1 MTKKITLLLLGFII
15 CQHLV
20 QAQSIIINHQFQGT
34 TVFDLSFGG
43 GKIGWVTYDSSLAN
57 PYTYHYMNNLQNTIS
72 VNDTTLTDLNLA
84 LHFLM

>member
-43 GKIGWVTYDSSLAN
+43 GKIGWVTYQFFSKSL
-57 PYTYHYMNNLQNTIS
+57 HLS
-72 VNDTTLTDLNLA
+72 
-84 LHFLM
+84 LHEQSAKYN